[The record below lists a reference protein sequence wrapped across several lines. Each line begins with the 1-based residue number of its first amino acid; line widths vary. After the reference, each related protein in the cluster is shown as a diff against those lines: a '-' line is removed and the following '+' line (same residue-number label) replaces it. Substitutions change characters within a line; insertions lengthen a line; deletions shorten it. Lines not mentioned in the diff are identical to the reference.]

1 LTTLEDNVGTAQ
13 LFELGMGFMSAK
25 MLFVANEIGIFPA
38 LSGGSADLDSLAEQ
52 LGIPRRTLRMVAD
65 AMVTLGV
72 LERDDAGRYAN
83 RPVAAALLAGD
94 GPADAR
100 PMLRFW
106 DQISYHAWTDLERIV
121 RTDTPPVLHA
131 LDAERQQ
138 VFSEGIA
145 AATAA
150 AATTICAVY
159 DFSGHTRVLDIG
171 GGTGSILARVLA
183 DNPHLHGTLVDAP
196 EVTDI
201 ARAQLAQTDVADRV
215 SVVSADL
222 LSDALPPGHDVVLLS
237 HVIHYFRP
245 DGNVKLVEQI
255 RAAVA
260 PGARLVIMDFW
271 TDDTHTAPLTAVLMA
286 GQFLTSMHGDVFSE
300 EEMTGWL
307 QSAGWRYVESVGLP
321 GLADSLIV
329 AEAV

>member
-138 VFSEGIA
+138 VFSV
-145 AATAA
+145 ATRG
-150 AATTICAVY
+150 C
-159 DFSGHTRVLDIG
+159 
-171 GGTGSILARVLA
+171 
-183 DNPHLHGTLVDAP
+183 
-196 EVTDI
+196 
-201 ARAQLAQTDVADRV
+201 
-215 SVVSADL
+215 
-222 LSDALPPGHDVVLLS
+222 
-237 HVIHYFRP
+237 
-245 DGNVKLVEQI
+245 
-255 RAAVA
+255 
-260 PGARLVIMDFW
+260 W
-271 TDDTHTAPLTAVLMA
+271 T
-286 GQFLTSMHGDVFSE
+286 S
-300 EEMTGWL
+300 
-307 QSAGWRYVESVGLP
+307 
-321 GLADSLIV
+321 
-329 AEAV
+329 EAVPVPSSRGCWPTIHTFTARWSMRLRSPTSPGRSWPRPMSRIASRS